1 MSGKQF
7 HSQQPLKK
15 KPRFN
20 LTKEI
25 KNLYNEN
32 YKSLKNEIG
41 EVLPCSWIGR
51 INFGK
56 MAILLKAI
64 YRFNAMPTK
73 VLMLVLAE
81 SGISTLK
88 FIWKRKRPPNSKSTP
103 RKMRNSGGIT
113 IPDFKVYYRA
123 ILTK

>member
-1 MSGKQF
+1 
-7 HSQQPLKK
+7 
-15 KPRFN
+15 
-20 LTKEI
+20 
-25 KNLYNEN
+25 
-32 YKSLKNEIG
+32 
-41 EVLPCSWIGR
+41 
-51 INFGK
+51 